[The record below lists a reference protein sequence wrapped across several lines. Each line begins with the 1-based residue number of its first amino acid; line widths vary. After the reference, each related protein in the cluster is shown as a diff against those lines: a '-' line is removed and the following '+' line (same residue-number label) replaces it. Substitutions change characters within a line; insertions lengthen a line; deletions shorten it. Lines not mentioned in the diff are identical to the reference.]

1 MRDLKWYLK
10 RLSVMK
16 PAEVVH
22 RLGEFLALKQMQC
35 NHLLSHEWAADAD
48 VDIHKYVFCVSR
60 TPQLPEL
67 PWFFEPTQLEV
78 NALLSGKSSA
88 LGFEW
93 CWWSQEN
100 IWHQAPDTKKVWPK
114 KFFGAINYR
123 EGNPY
128 GDIRVAW
135 EPSRLQ
141 QLVALALL
149 ARKRADLDQQVITL
163 LEQQFLSWIDDN
175 PPLTGIHYVSAME
188 CALRIVVVSYAL
200 DMVRDKLHEP
210 DRVWSALLK
219 MVDTHAKLVEKRLS
233 LHSSAGNHTMAE
245 CAGLIYA
252 GILFPELDSA
262 ERWKKLG
269 LSIMEAEMD
278 HQILQDGGGAEQAF
292 FYQLSV
298 LDLCGLVLELLK
310 HRKANI
316 AAHFEAVII
325 RGRRFLCAFADT
337 PDRLPGVG
345 DNDSA
350 FAFSPHLRLTW
361 SEASLPDTVV
371 SFADAGYTVIRSR
384 NSEEFTLLFDHG
396 PLGMAPSYAHGHADA
411 LSITLSAHGRDLLI
425 DPGTYAYTGAPEWRA
440 YFRGS
445 RAHNTVTVDGRD
457 QARQETAFL
466 WSKPYCANL
475 VKSEAMA
482 DGEIR
487 LLARHDGYRDVGVIH
502 WRGVV
507 YYPSGAVFVWDYLD
521 GDGVHDL
528 ELNWH
533 LGIDPIEK
541 KGVADLSQLPLPFR
555 MKIQG
560 GKIDFCRGEV
570 QPICGWK
577 SIVYGSKEPITTVQS
592 RYVGALPHE
601 FVTQIEFNGDLG
613 GDISLEDDLS
623 IFRQWV
629 L

>member
-1 MRDLKWYLK
+1 MNSLRWYIK
-10 RLSVMK
+10 RLGVMK

-22 RLGEFLALKQMQC
+22 RIGEFMALKQTQFQYSIRSGC
-35 NHLLSHEWAADAD
+35 AADVVINTERHA
-48 VDIHKYVFCVSR
+48 FCVAKAS
-60 TPQLPEL
+60 QLPEL
-67 PWFFEPTQLEV
+67 PWFFEPSQQEI
-78 NALLSGKSSA
+78 NDLLAGKGHA

-93 CWWSQEN
+93 NWRPQESV
-100 IWHQAPDTKKVWPK
+100 WHKAPDTKNVWPK
-114 KFFGAINYR
+114 KFFGALNYR

-128 GDIRVAW
+128 GDVRVAW

-149 ARKRADLDQQVITL
+149 AERRPEMGNQAVIL

-175 PPLTGIHYVSAME
+175 PPLAGIHYVSAME
-188 CALRIVVVSYAL
+188 CALRIVVVCHAL
-200 DMVRDKLHEP
+200 DMVRNKLNEP
-210 DRVWSALLK
+210 ERVWPALLR
-219 MVDTHAKLVEKRLS
+219 MVDSHVRLIEKRLS
-233 LHSSAGNHTMAE
+233 LYSSVGNHTMAE

-252 GILFPELDSA
+252 GMLFPELDGA

-269 LSIMEAEMD
+269 LSIMEGEMN
-278 HQILQDGGGAEQAF
+278 HQILRDGGGAEQAF
-292 FYQLSV
+292 WYQLSV

-310 HRKANI
+310 HHKAKI
-316 AAHFEAVII
+316 SAHFETAII
-325 RGRRFLCAFADT
+325 RGRKFLCAFSDT
-337 PDRLPGVG
+337 PDHLPRIG
-345 DNDSA
+345 DSDSA

-361 SEASLPDTVV
+361 SEAESADNVV
-371 SFADAGYTVIRSR
+371 SFTDVGYTLIRR
-384 NSEEFTLLFDHG
+384 CNSEELRLLFDHG
-396 PLGMAPSYAHGHADA
+396 PLGMAPSHAHGHADA
-411 LSITLSAHGRDLLI
+411 LSITLSVDGRDLLI
-425 DPGTYAYTGAPEWRA
+425 DPGTYAYTAAPEWRA

-475 VKSEAMA
+475 VKSEAMV
-482 DGEIR
+482 DGGIR
-487 LLARHDGYRDVGVIH
+487 LLARHDGYRDVGVMH

-507 YYPSGAVFVWDYLD
+507 YHPNGSIFVWDYLD

-533 LGIDPIEK
+533 LGIEPIEK
-541 KGVADLSQLPLPFR
+541 KEVADLSDLPLPFC

-560 GKIDFCRGEV
+560 GTIDFYRGEI

-577 SIVYGSKEPITTVQS
+577 SSVYGSKEPITTVQS

-601 FVTQIEFNGDLG
+601 FVTQIGFNGDLG

-623 IFRQWV
+623 ILRQWV